1 MRRLLLVFLAV
12 VAVACGDAHR
22 TPSKPVKSATSEQLH
37 AVAEKPAK
45 SRTAQCL
52 DSLGYENIAERDTS
66 IAIDLMYARA
76 DNFVGRVLYADLR
89 EAYLHPV
96 AMECLLKAQRLL
108 RKKHPE
114 YRLIVYDAARP
125 MSVQQQMWDVV
136 KGSSKSRYVSNPAHG
151 GGLHNYGLAVDIS
164 IADSLGRPLPMGTA
178 VDHLGSEA
186 GITHEAALVEQGK
199 ITAQER
205 ANRQL
210 LRSVM
215 KEAGF
220 RINWIMPSRPASIDC
235 FRINLTEYVNGTP
248 TCMTLYTDG
257 SEDSFYDFGEAKSG
271 ATYSYTIQTV
281 RLNRMSDE
289 SNVITVD
296 PAGVNGIEATEPLA
310 VLPIG
315 NGIYFRCAVA
325 HTNVRII
332 DMTGRVIKVI
342 DSVSEGH
349 CELLPYGAY
358 MVYSD
363 QCRRPIKVL
372 VKD

>member
-1 MRRLLLVFLAV
+1 MFDRVE
-12 VAVACGDAHR
+12 
-22 TPSKPVKSATSEQLH
+22 AT
-37 AVAEKPAK
+37 AA
-45 SRTAQCL
+45 T
-52 DSLGYENIAERDTS
+52 NI
-66 IAIDLMYARA
+66 
-76 DNFVGRVLYADLR
+76 
-89 EAYLHPV
+89 
-96 AMECLLKAQRLL
+96 
-108 RKKHPE
+108 
-114 YRLIVYDAARP
+114 
-125 MSVQQQMWDVV
+125 
-136 KGSSKSRYVSNPAHG
+136 SS
-151 GGLHNYGLAVDIS
+151 
-164 IADSLGRPLPMGTA
+164 T
-178 VDHLGSEA
+178 
-186 GITHEAALVEQGK
+186 
-199 ITAQER
+199 
-205 ANRQL
+205 
-210 LRSVM
+210 
-215 KEAGF
+215 GF